1 MPPSDRTRSRSRTAR
16 RPAIAA
22 TLVLELLLV
31 ALAFGVAQRVEVG
44 GDAQRTP
51 VANLLGPD
59 FVDIRS
65 VPSGPA
71 APATAPGA
79 ATGTFTWDCG
89 RNENGHRNTANI
101 VMAPGFPGQPHHV
114 HDYVGNVSTAVN
126 STPRTL
132 AAAATTCP
140 NGDRSTY
147 FWPVLRT
154 VAAVGAVATD
164 GAGATGEATGHP
176 GHEGEI
182 QVPVE
187 VALTFT
193 GNPRGNVV
201 AMPQQLAGTVGDA
214 VAVTNGGANAA
225 ATWTCASTPERRT
238 TRYPACPAGDRV
250 LRVYDFPSCWDGR
263 RTDSESHRAH
273 LVFPTGEGACSRGT
287 FPVPRLRMTLAYDL
301 PPGVR
306 FQIDAFDGQ
315 RNSPLTD
322 HAFFVNLMPEP
333 LMAKVVTCLNSGQT
347 CREG

>member
-1 MPPSDRTRSRSRTAR
+1 MSGTAMAR
-16 RPAIAA
+16 RRGVAV
-22 TLVLELLLV
+22 TLALEVLLV
-31 ALAFGVAQRVEVG
+31 VLGFGVAQQVDVDGESKP
-44 GDAQRTP
+44 QP
-51 VANLLGPD
+51 VANHLGRD

-65 VPSGPA
+65 VPS
-71 APATAPGA
+71 APTATATVPGA
-79 ATGTFTWDCG
+79 ASGTFTWDCG
-89 RNENGHRNTANI
+89 RNEVGHRNTANI
-101 VMAPGFPGQPHHV
+101 VMAPGYPGQAHHV

-132 AAAATTCP
+132 ARAATTCH

-154 VAAVGAVATD
+154 VGA
-164 GAGATGEATGHP
+164 GGATGHD
-176 GHEGEI
+176 GEI
-182 QVPVE
+182 QVPVQ
-187 VALTFT
+187 LTLTYF

-214 VAVTNGGANAA
+214 VAVTSGGANAA
-225 ATWTCASTPERRT
+225 ATWTCSSTPERRT
-238 TRYPACPAGDRV
+238 TAYPVCPGGDSV

-263 RTDSESHRAH
+263 RTDSQSHRAH
-273 LVFPTGEGACSRGT
+273 LVFPSGGGDCPHST
-287 FPVPRLRMTLAYDL
+287 FPVPRLRLTIAYDI

-322 HAFFVNLMPEP
+322 HGFFVNLMPEP
-333 LMAKVVTCLNSGQT
+333 LMAKVVTCLNTGRV

>member
-1 MPPSDRTRSRSRTAR
+1 MLA
-16 RPAIAA
+16 
-22 TLVLELLLV
+22 LELLLV
-31 ALAFGVAQRVEVG
+31 ALGFGVAQRVDI
-44 GDAQRTP
+44 GDDAPRTP

-114 HDYVGNVSTAVN
+114 HDYVGNVSTDVN

-132 AAAATTCP
+132 AAAATTCR

-154 VAAVGAVATD
+154 VGPGGTP
-164 GAGATGEATGHP
+164 GHTGHD
-176 GHEGEI
+176 GEI

-187 VALTFT
+187 VGLTFS

-214 VAVTNGGANAA
+214 VAVTNGGAHAA
-225 ATWTCASTPERRT
+225 ATWTCASTPQRRT
-238 TRYPACPAGDRV
+238 TAYPACPAGDRV

-263 RTDSESHRAH
+263 RADSQSHRAH
-273 LVFPTGEGACSRGT
+273 LVFPTEDGACPHNT
-287 FPVPRLRMTLAYDL
+287 FPVPRLRLTLAYDL

-322 HAFFVNLMPEP
+322 HAFFVNLMPES
-333 LMAKVVTCLNSGQT
+333 LMAKVVACLNSGRT